1 MKRERVR
8 GAEFWG
14 AHSSRVLVAA
24 SRRNELMT
32 VDDVPKNYDFR
43 DHATPEKSAPA
54 GRRRQH
60 SARPPWNLPR
70 PLRLLGRV
78 LSPAFT
84 ASALLFLLAVT
95 APEAFAQDAI
105 HRTNGSRQSARVV
118 GLDDRF
124 LKAEVL
130 LVPGQPPA
138 TISIPRSEVVR
149 VEFAETDEDQRV
161 LKAGRAADATQVT
174 RLWRAKEP
182 FLRFANSNA
191 GAFALLQAQ
200 LLLKTPERAPEALA
214 LFERV
219 EKEDW
224 SEARRAEAGRGKL
237 TAMIATGRAA
247 EAVEQA
253 KQLAINAEDP
263 ATLIEA
269 KFVLGQATAKTLRD
283 LLAENPRWDEDE
295 KVRPERHRLYHE
307 ALDLLLFPYLFFGA
321 ETEPAARGLWAALEL
336 YRFLEEPAR
345 ALELAKDLT
354 ILYPQSSEAQL
365 AVKLLPQDP
374 KTPPAKSPPPP

>member
-1 MKRERVR
+1 MKRERIR

-24 SRRNELMT
+24 SRRNERLT
-32 VDDVPKNYDFR
+32 VDDVPNNHVFR
-43 DHATPEKSAPA
+43 DHATPERCALA
-54 GRRRQH
+54 GRRHQH
-60 SARPPWNLPR
+60 S
-70 PLRLLGRV
+70 GRV
-78 LSPAFT
+78 RSPVFIAC
-84 ASALLFLLAVT
+84 ALFFLLAVT
-95 APEAFAQDAI
+95 APGAFAQDTI

-149 VEFAETDEDQRV
+149 VEFAETDEEQRV

-200 LLLKTPERAPEALA
+200 GLLKTPERAPEALA

-263 ATLIEA
+263 VTLIEA